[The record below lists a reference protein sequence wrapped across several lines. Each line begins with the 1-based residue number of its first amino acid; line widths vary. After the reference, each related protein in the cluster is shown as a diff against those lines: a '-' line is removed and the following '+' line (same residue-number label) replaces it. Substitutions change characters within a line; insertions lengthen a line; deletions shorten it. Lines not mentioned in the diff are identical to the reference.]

1 MSTRLDVLIVRPNNK
16 AAIYPGL
23 EERNLTG
30 CEPPFWAALLA
41 GFLRS
46 KNYSVVLLDAEA
58 EGQTYNE
65 TADLINHLKPL
76 LTVIAV
82 SGTNPHA
89 STMNMIGVQNLA
101 PKLFGTVVMLHG
113 LHPSAAVQ
121 DCFLPGVDYVVEHEG
136 FETIPQ
142 TIELL
147 KHERTKEDPLIPGL
161 WAKAASYAP
170 ATKLANLADLPMP
183 AWDLLPMDKYR
194 AHIELCMGGHPRQPY
209 GLVYTSLGCPF
220 KCTFCNINAMF
231 PEHTI
236 RYRPED
242 HVVAEIKFLNE
253 KYGIKNIKIIDEML
267 ALEEKRTVSL
277 FTKIAAL
284 HLGLNMRVYGRVDTV
299 TVPMLDALAAAGV
312 SWIGYGFETGNAQV
326 LTQSRKGNAKLID
339 KSFQIIEQS
348 HSAGLHVSACYLF
361 GLPGDT
367 DETHRQTFDLMLRHN
382 CEWANIFT
390 VMPYPGSALYDEAVA
405 SGWQPPNNYTGW
417 SQYTPNSHPLREEWA
432 TRWRDWAFN
441 SYNSNPGYL
450 ASIQAKF
457 DLPTRH
463 VIEDMTKFKLRRDYD
478 AK

>member
-41 GFLRS
+41 GFLRA
-46 KNYSVVLLDAEA
+46 KGYSIALLDAEA
-58 EGQTYNE
+58 EGLTYDE
-65 TADLINHLKPL
+65 TALSINYSKPF

-89 STMNMIGVQNLA
+89 SAMNMIGVQNLA
-101 PKLFGTVVMLHG
+101 PLIEGLVMLHG

-121 DCFLPGVDYVVEHEG
+121 DCFLPGVDFVCEHEG
-136 FETIPQ
+136 FETIPAL
-142 TIELL
+142 IDAPDA
-147 KHERTKEDPLIPGL
+147 KDDPEGIPGL
-161 WAKAASYAP
+161 WSDKTQYAP
-170 ATKLANLADLPMP
+170 MTKPANLADLPMP
-183 AWDLLPMDKYR
+183 AWDLLPMTKYR

-242 HVVAEIKFLNE
+242 HVVAEIKWLNE
-253 KYGIKNIKIIDEML
+253 TYGIKNIKIIDEML

-284 HLGLNMRVYGRVDTV
+284 KLGLNMRVYGRVDTV
-299 TVPMLDALAAAGV
+299 TVPMLDALASAGV
-312 SWIGYGFETGNAQV
+312 SWIGYGFESGNAKV
-326 LTQSRKGNAKLID
+326 LAKSGKGNAKLID
-339 KSFQIIEQS
+339 KSFSIIEQS

-405 SGWQPPNNYTGW
+405 SGWDPPRDFTGW
-417 SQYTPNSHPLREEWA
+417 SQYTPDSHPLRGEWA
-432 TRWRDWAFN
+432 TRWRDWAFDA
-441 SYNSNPGYL
+441 YNSNPSYL
-450 ASIQAKF
+450 AFIQADF
-457 DLPTRH
+457 DLATRR
-463 VIEDMTKFKLRRDYD
+463 VIEDMTKFKLRRSYD
-478 AK
+478 ANTQ